1 MKAADIPHGRYLAF
15 LALLVA
21 LPLLLLHQ
29 HVPVDLALAGGFD
42 IAALLFILSAAG
54 HWRDGAPGTFRDL
67 ALRDDGGRW
76 LLLLTTAII
85 LFAILVVVGG
95 LIGRRGT
102 LSPMAIGIAVAT
114 LVIAWT
120 FANLVYAF
128 HYAKMFYDAG
138 PDGKDSRGLEF
149 PGGGAPVFADF
160 VNFSFVIGMTCQ
172 TADITI
178 TSPAMRRSSTLH
190 GILAFFFNLGVLAVT
205 VNVIA
210 GAL

>member
-21 LPLLLLHQ
+21 LPPLLLQWTGLG
-29 HVPVDLALAGGFD
+29 PALAGGFD
-42 IAALLFILSAAG
+42 IAALAFILSAAG
-54 HWRDGAPGTFRDL
+54 HWRDGAPGTIRDL

-76 LLLLTTAII
+76 LLLLVTVII
-85 LFAILVVVGG
+85 LFAILVIVGG
-95 LIGRRGT
+95 LIRGRGA
-102 LSPMAIGIAVAT
+102 LSPMATGAAVAT

-128 HYAKMFYDAG
+128 HYAKMFYDPG
-138 PDGKDSRGLEF
+138 PEGTDRRGLDF

-172 TADITI
+172 TADIAI
-178 TSPAMRRSSTLH
+178 TSAAMRRTATVH
-190 GILAFFFNLGVLAVT
+190 GMLAFFFNLGVLAVT
-205 VNVIA
+205 VNVLA
-210 GAL
+210 SGL